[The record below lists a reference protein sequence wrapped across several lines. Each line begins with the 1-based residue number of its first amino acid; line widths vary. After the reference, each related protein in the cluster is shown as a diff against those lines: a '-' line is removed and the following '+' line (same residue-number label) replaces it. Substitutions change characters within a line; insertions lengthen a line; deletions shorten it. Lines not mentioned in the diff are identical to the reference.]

1 MRIILCQNGHPP
13 FPQQGEECFA
23 FSVYLFLT
31 IMQKIVFFTGWY
43 LATSSLPFPER
54 AQKWCSLAAGSKA
67 PEEPHGTGRA
77 LPWSLGGT
85 GRRRGQE
92 AWPGGVSNTS
102 KCWDLFGG
110 ARSRHAACK
119 NCGFAWAMQIL
130 LKTKRYHRVLNWEED
145 CGEKHK
151 ANFSFAM
158 AENRVACWLQ
168 LGSFLQQSKAS
179 LTSGAFYPNLCSYTH
194 FFWAQGVFC
203 YFCAL
208 LRERCRQ
215 IYLKSVIYLESCFM
229 VQASHLTSN
238 ISSVDIFF
246 GCSHPDSLSASRK
259 NSTSALL
266 LNAPHPPK
274 NSFFWMTTGESQSHR
289 F

>member
-110 ARSRHAACK
+110 ARSRHTACK

-130 LKTKRYHRVLNWEED
+130 LKTKRYHRILNWEED

-179 LTSGAFYPNLCSYTH
+179 LTSGAFYPNLCSYNT
-194 FFWAQGVFC
+194 FFLSSRGILLFLCSVKRKVWTDLSQVCYLLGV
-203 YFCAL
+203 L
-208 LRERCRQ
+208 LHG
-215 IYLKSVIYLESCFM
+215 
-229 VQASHLTSN
+229 AS
-238 ISSVDIFF
+238 ISSDVQHQLCWHFLRLF
-246 GCSHPDSLSASRK
+246 SSR
-259 NSTSALL
+259 L
-266 LNAPHPPK
+266 P
-274 NSFFWMTTGESQSHR
+274 FSQQKKQH
-289 F
+289 FCFTA